1 MQTLFPDNLLKV
13 VPTDANSQHDPNID
27 DTVKD
32 LDQFHSSCEE
42 DSNIRL
48 NEEQHIDEEDM
59 DVDDPET
66 INITADAELTSSGYA
81 NVIKV
86 VHDSKKNEKYKKE
99 AVMPTWSATQHL
111 LCKHRNSEVPV
122 KTNSEVVSLLYSE
135 DPLKIGLRS

>member
-1 MQTLFPDNLLKV
+1 MMPDNLQKV

-27 DTVKD
+27 DTVND

-66 INITADAELTSSGYA
+66 INITAESTSSRYA
-81 NVIKV
+81 NVIK
-86 VHDSKKNEKYKKE
+86 
-99 AVMPTWSATQHL
+99 T
-111 LCKHRNSEVPV
+111 
-122 KTNSEVVSLLYSE
+122 
-135 DPLKIGLRS
+135 KIFLR